1 MSERKSIN
9 KYYPPDYD
17 PSKIPKKR
25 KNAQPKQQKV
35 RLMAPFSMRCLKCNE
50 YISSRRKFNARK
62 EDTGEK
68 YMSFKIWRFHITCP
82 KCNNN
87 ISFKTSYKTAGFVPD
102 QGAVRNYESTTQ
114 TNLEKTI
121 KTEETPEEI
130 LQRLEKE
137 EQENSKFQV
146 EKERR
151 MKNPFWKDQKTDGD
165 KLEELQ
171 NKLVNQMKQQE
182 VDQHLEDLQRKNEKI
197 IASGGTDKLSAE
209 MKRKLEDANELEELW
224 LEKEDEAIA
233 QQAFK
238 KQKQEKVT
246 LPLDQDQGIPKIA
259 APAVVPPRPAIPK
272 TISIAKPTSR
282 VTSQP
287 TKAKASITAPLSA
300 ALGDYGSDSD

>member
-25 KNAQPKQQKV
+25 KNVQPKDQKV

-68 YMSFKIWRFHITCP
+68 YMGFKIWRFHITCP

-87 ISFKTSYKTAGFVPD
+87 ITFKTNYKTAGFVPD

-114 TNLEKTI
+114 SSLEKTI
-121 KTEETPEEI
+121 KTEETPEEV

-151 MKNPFWKDQKTDGD
+151 MKNPFWKDQKSEGD
-165 KLEELQ
+165 KMEELQ
-171 NKLVNQMKQQE
+171 NKLVSQMKQQE
-182 VDQHLEDLQRKNEKI
+182 LDEHLEQLQRRNEQI
-197 IASGGTDKLSAE
+197 SANGGSDKLSADL
-209 MKRKLEDANELEELW
+209 KRKLQSANELEEQL
-224 LEKEDEAIA
+224 LEQQDDEIA

-238 KQKQEKVT
+238 KLKQEPEPAEVVK
-246 LPLDQDQGIPKIA
+246 PKAKPIVARPSMPKSIAVSIKKKAPVPAPATTATPEPVPAA
-259 APAVVPPRPAIPK
+259 AP
-272 TISIAKPTSR
+272 T
-282 VTSQP
+282 
-287 TKAKASITAPLSA
+287 LSA
-300 ALGDYGSDSD
+300 ALGDYSSDSD